1 MSFLQEVDSLR
12 SKLGLSRARVPYV
25 IGLALLVCLVVVFG
39 GYQVWQAFAAPSLEV
54 THATQQDSGN
64 DVNENPK
71 DLSAGGDGSAADA
84 DVNGASAS
92 GDHSDSQQAHTV
104 FVHVAGCVASPGIYV
119 LPQNA
124 RVADAID
131 AAGGMAPDARAESVN
146 LARVVVDGE
155 QILVGSLD
163 DPSTAQTQQGSISSG
178 AALGQSAA
186 SAGNA
191 LSHKVNI
198 NTASAEELT
207 TLDGVGPATA
217 EKIIAYRTEQG
228 PFKTIDDI
236 KEVSGIGEKK
246 FAALKDEITV

>member
-1 MSFLQEVDSLR
+1 M
-12 SKLGLSRARVPYV
+12 
-25 IGLALLVCLVVVFG
+25 
-39 GYQVWQAFAAPSLEV
+39 
-54 THATQQDSGN
+54 
-64 DVNENPK
+64 
-71 DLSAGGDGSAADA
+71 
-84 DVNGASAS
+84 
-92 GDHSDSQQAHTV
+92 
-104 FVHVAGCVASPGIYV
+104 
-119 LPQNA
+119 
-124 RVADAID
+124 
-131 AAGGMAPDARAESVN
+131 
-146 LARVVVDGE
+146 
-155 QILVGSLD
+155 D

-186 SAGNA
+186 SAGKA